1 MDAEIADLL
10 AHADWLRGLARRLVG
25 AAAADDA
32 VQDTYVAALHAPPNP
47 ELPPRPWL
55 ARVLRNVTR
64 MGHRSAT
71 RRTRREDAVA
81 AIVAPT
87 TGVDDAVARA
97 ETFRML
103 VELVLGLD
111 EPYRT
116 TVVRHYFD
124 GDTFAAIARRDGV
137 PEATVRGRHKHAV
150 ERLRSKLDATTRGDR
165 SAWIATL
172 TPIAAP
178 HSPSILV
185 GALVMNKILIAVVVA
200 LVAGGVAWKLYA
212 DVVTPASSPPPTT
225 AATSTA
231 HHVTQFASPAAR
243 TQLEQQIAAAAQTR
257 REVTARVPTPE
268 PRLPTPEPRLPT
280 PGVVAD
286 GDMDKETI
294 RGAMREVVPFLA
306 ECYETAM
313 PTLVADH
320 LRIHA
325 HFTIMGDRDVGA
337 IIDAKQL
344 FDEDEKPLPPKLDDC
359 LRSTLQ
365 TLELPPLGDGSSVEV
380 DYPFLFRKG
389 VQDGSGSAD
398 DTDDDEDGD

>member
-25 AAAADDA
+25 PAAADDA
-32 VQDTYVAALHAPPNP
+32 VQDTYVAALHAPPDP

-71 RRTRREDAVA
+71 RRARREDAVA
-81 AIVAPT
+81 AIAAPT
-87 TGVDDAVARA
+87 PGVDDAVARA

-150 ERLRSKLDATTRGDR
+150 ERLRSKLDAKAHGDR
-165 SAWIATL
+165 RAWIATL
-172 TPIAAP
+172 TPIATP

-200 LVAGGVAWKLYA
+200 LVAGGVVWKLRA
-212 DVVTPASSPPPTT
+212 DFVTAASPPPPTAGVSTT
-225 AATSTA
+225 

-257 REVTARVPTPE
+257 REVTAHAPTPA
-268 PRLPTPEPRLPT
+268 PRLPPLPAV
-280 PGVVAD
+280 PA
-286 GDMDKETI
+286 GDLDKDTI
-294 RGAMREVVPFLA
+294 RRAMREVVPFLIQCFEA
-306 ECYETAM
+306 AM
-313 PTLVADH
+313 PTLPADTLSIRAH
-320 LRIHA
+320 L
-325 HFTIMGDRDVGA
+325 TITGDRDVGA

-380 DYPFLFRKG
+380 DYPFVFRKA
-389 VQDGSGSAD
+389 VQAGSGSD
-398 DTDDDEDGD
+398 DGDDGDDGDDD

>member
-1 MDAEIADLL
+1 VDAEIPDLL

-25 AAAADDA
+25 YAAADDA

-55 ARVLRNVTR
+55 GRVLRNVTR

-81 AIVAPT
+81 AITAPT

-137 PEATVRGRHKHAV
+137 PEATVRGRHKLAV
-150 ERLRSKLDATTRGDR
+150 ERLRSKLDAKTHGDR
-165 SAWIATL
+165 SAWVATL
-172 TPIAAP
+172 APIAAP
-178 HSPSILV
+178 PSPSILI
-185 GALVMNKILIAVVVA
+185 GALVMNKILTVA
-200 LVAGGVAWKLYA
+200 LVILVAGGVAWKLYPHA
-212 DVVTPASSPPPTT
+212 DVTPTT
-225 AATSTA
+225 TTTSPS
-231 HHVTQFASPAAR
+231 HHVTQFASPEAR
-243 TQLEQQIAAAAQTR
+243 TQLVQRIAAAAQTR
-257 REVTARVPTPE
+257 LEASLPPVTTYTSTPA
-268 PRLPTPEPRLPT
+268 PQLPPLP
-280 PGVVAD
+280 PPPVIAASD
-286 GDMDKETI
+286 LDKDTL
-294 RGAMREVVPFLA
+294 RRAMHEVVPFLVQCFEA
-306 ECYETAM
+306 AM
-313 PTLVADH
+313 PTIPANELSIRAH
-320 LRIHA
+320 L
-325 HFTIMGDRDVGA
+325 TITGDRDVGA

-344 FDEDEKPLPPKLDDC
+344 FDADQKPLPPKFDDC

-365 TLELPPLGDGSSVEV
+365 TLELPPLGDGSSVEI
-380 DYPFLFRKG
+380 DYPFTFRKA
-389 VQDGSGSAD
+389 VPDGSGSD
-398 DTDDDEDGD
+398 DGDDGDDGGDDD

>member
-1 MDAEIADLL
+1 VDAEIADLL

-25 AAAADDA
+25 PAAADDA
-32 VQDTYVAALHAPPNP
+32 VQDTYVAALHAPPDP

-81 AIVAPT
+81 ALVAPT

-150 ERLRSKLDATTRGDR
+150 ERLRSKLDAKTHGDR
-165 SAWIATL
+165 GAWVATL

-200 LVAGGVAWKLYA
+200 LVVGGAAWKLYPRA
-212 DVVTPASSPPPTT
+212 DVVTSTSSP
-225 AATSTA
+225 A
-231 HHVTQFASPAAR
+231 HHVTQFASPAER
-243 TQLEQQIAAAAQTR
+243 TQLEQQIATAAQTR
-257 REVTARVPTPE
+257 REVTAHVPTPA
-268 PRLPTPEPRLPT
+268 PRLPTPEPQPPT

-294 RGAMREVVPFLA
+294 RGAMREVVPFLIQ
-306 ECYETAM
+306 CYETAM
-313 PTLVADH
+313 PTLAADH

-365 TLELPPLGDGSSVEV
+365 TLELPPLGDGSAVEV
-380 DYPFLFRKG
+380 DYPFLFRKA
-389 VQDGSGSAD
+389 VQDGSGSGSDD
-398 DTDDDEDGD
+398 DTDDDDDDN